1 MLQLYL
7 ASETLQPHKLTT
19 LLKQTK
25 HILFAL
31 QVVTAALFFS
41 LEGNAQSYSFRH
53 YQVENGLSHNMVF
66 CSAQDST
73 GFLWFGTKDGLNRFD
88 GYRFKHYNVQ
98 NKGNSIMPA
107 IVNCLEVDK
116 QNKLWVGSQRGIY
129 TFDRKKEILVP
140 FIDTLE
146 VINAIAMDQQDQLWF
161 IAAGVLHKYNF
172 KTKKLIQFA
181 EDEYFLASS
190 ICFTPN
196 GDVWVSSVDGFLQR
210 YNPSAN
216 SFTAFNMFAHSPSP
230 SSTWIPKIHFNGRN
244 GIYVGTSI
252 QGLKEFDL
260 ETLTYKDILTYNPDR
275 TAVFVRDIEQ
285 RTPGEFWI
293 GTESGI
299 FILNTKTNGYI
310 SLKKKFLDVYS
321 LSDNA
326 VYSLCKDREG
336 GMWAGTYFGGINY
349 YSKQNTVFQKFFPDN
364 SPTAISGN
372 VVREICED
380 NKGNLWLGTEDA
392 GLNKLNPA
400 TGVITQFQPSG
411 KSTDIAYSNIHG
423 LLLNGNEL
431 WIGTFDHGLDIMD
444 LRTEKIVKRHA
455 YGSGSR
461 DLKSNF
467 VVSMLKSKDGTIYI
481 GSSNSLFKYNEQYK
495 GFDLLTDV
503 PFNTF
508 ISCLLESSDG
518 TIWVGTHQRGV
529 YYFNRRTG
537 VRGHI
542 ENKPGSGM
550 GLTNN
555 IVNALTEDSDHN
567 IWIATDGGGLCKL
580 NKDKTKLTK
589 YNTGNGLPSNFI
601 FKTLE
606 DNNRNIWITTS
617 RGLVHLNPST
627 SKITVYTKDNGLL
640 NDQFNYNSGF
650 KDSTGAIYF
659 GSVKGMIRFHP
670 QDFDNASRIG
680 PVYITGFQVQNEEQ
694 VVGVKSSFLKE
705 SILLT
710 KEIVLP
716 HDRSSFSM
724 DFASLSYTSPEMIE
738 YSYFMKGADDSW
750 TTIKPNRK
758 VYFSNLSP
766 GSYVFQVKASVDG
779 MWSTD
784 IKELK
789 IKILPPFWATRVA
802 YVIYF
807 ILFGLLLYYLFHIY
821 HIYNESKKRKEIYE
835 AKIDFFT
842 NVAHEIKTP
851 LTLIKGP
858 VENLME
864 KVDEI
869 PVIKDDLF
877 MMNRNTNR
885 LVALITQILD
895 FRKTET
901 NSFRLDFSKVNIT
914 ELLKDTHADFAA
926 VAKKR
931 NLDYSIELPDS
942 DVYLYADEEALNKI
956 FSNLVDNAVKYAS
969 QKVFIRLL
977 PQENSRTELSVEIE
991 SDGLA
996 IPDDMKEK
1004 IFEPFVRLK
1013 ETQKRQGT
1021 GIGLAL
1027 AKSLTELHK
1036 GKLLLRTSA
1045 EEHNIFVV
1053 TLPLENTAS

>member
-1 MLQLYL
+1 MKQTTFIPLALQLV
-7 ASETLQPHKLTT
+7 
-19 LLKQTK
+19 LLLF
-25 HILFAL
+25 LFAL
-31 QVVTAALFFS
+31 NS
-41 LEGNAQSYSFRH
+41 NAQSYSFRH
-53 YQVENGLSHNMVF
+53 FQVENGLSHNMVF
-66 CSAQDST
+66 CSMQDSA
-73 GFLWFGTKDGLNRFD
+73 GFVWFGTKDGLNRFD

-107 IVNCLEVDK
+107 IVNCLQVDK
-116 QNKLWVGSQRGIY
+116 QNTLWVGTQRGIY
-129 TFDRKKEILVP
+129 TFNKEKEILVP

-146 VINAIAMDQQDQLWF
+146 VVNAITFDKKGQLWF
-161 IAAGVLHKYNF
+161 IAAGILFKYNF
-172 KTKKLIQFA
+172 SNKELTRFA
-181 EDEYFLASS
+181 EEDFFLASS

-196 GDVWVSSVDGFLQR
+196 GDVWVSSVDGFLHR

-216 SFTAFNMFAHSPSP
+216 SFTSFNMFAHSPSP
-230 SSTWIPKIHFNGRN
+230 SSTWIPKIHSNGKN
-244 GIYVGTSI
+244 EIYVGTSI

-260 ETLTYKDILTYNPDR
+260 TTLTYKDILTYNPDR

-285 RTPGEFWI
+285 YSDDELWI
-293 GTESGI
+293 ATESGI
-299 FILNTKTNGYI
+299 FILNTKTYAYTN
-310 SLKKKFLDVYS
+310 LKKKVLDVYS

-336 GMWAGTYFGGINY
+336 GIWAGTYFGGINY
-349 YSKQNTVFQKFFPDN
+349 YSKQNTLFQKYFPDN
-364 SPTAISGN
+364 SSTAISGN

-380 NKGNLWLGTEDA
+380 NRGNLWLGTEDA

-400 TGVITQFQPSG
+400 TGVITQFHPSG

-444 LRTEKIVKRHA
+444 LRTEKIIKRYA

-481 GSSNSLFKYNEQYK
+481 GSSNSLFTYNEQHK
-495 GFDLLTDV
+495 GFDLLHDV

-508 ISCLLESSDG
+508 ISCILESSDA

-537 VRGHI
+537 ESGHI
-542 ENKPGSGM
+542 ENNPRSNM
-550 GLTNN
+550 SLTNN
-555 IVNALTEDSDHN
+555 IVNALSEDSDRN
-567 IWIATDGGGLCKL
+567 IWIATDGGGLCKV
-580 NKDKTKLTK
+580 NKTKTKLTK

-601 FKTLE
+601 FKVLE
-606 DNNRNIWITTS
+606 DNNRNMWITTS
-617 RGLVHLNPST
+617 RGLVHFNPT
-627 SKITVYTKDNGLL
+627 TAKLTVYTKDNGLL

-650 KDSTGAIYF
+650 KDSSGRIYF

-670 QDFDNASRIG
+670 QDFATAARIA

-694 VVGVKSSFLKE
+694 VAGAENSFLKQ

-716 HDRSSFSM
+716 HDRSSFSI
-724 DFASLSYTSPEMIE
+724 DFASLSYTSPEMTE
-738 YSYFMKGADDSW
+738 YSYFMKGADENW

-779 MWSTD
+779 MWTTD
-784 IKELK
+784 VRELK
-789 IKILPPFWATRVA
+789 IKILPPFWATTLA
-802 YVIYF
+802 YF
-807 ILFGLLLYYLFHIY
+807 IYSIIALLLFYYLFHIY

-858 VENLME
+858 VENLMD
-864 KVDEI
+864 KVEEI
-869 PVIKDDLF
+869 PDIKDDLL
-877 MMNRNTNR
+877 MMDRNTNR

-901 NSFRLDFSKVNIT
+901 NSFRLDLAKVNIS
-914 ELLKDTHADFAA
+914 ELLRDTHVDFSA
-926 VAKKR
+926 VARKR
-931 NLDYSIELPDS
+931 NLNYSIELPEVDT
-942 DVYLYADEEALNKI
+942 YLYADEEALNKI
-956 FSNLVDNAVKYAS
+956 ITNLVDNAVKYAS
-969 QKVFIRLL
+969 HKVQIRLL
-977 PQENSRTELSVEIE
+977 STENNNTEVTVEIE
-991 SDGLA
+991 NDGLT

-1013 ETQKRQGT
+1013 ESQKKQGT

-1036 GKLLLRTSA
+1036 GKLYLRISQEA
-1045 EEHNIFVV
+1045 HNVFVV
-1053 TLPLENTAS
+1053 SLPVGNTEN

>member
-1 MLQLYL
+1 
-7 ASETLQPHKLTT
+7 
-19 LLKQTK
+19 
-25 HILFAL
+25 
-31 QVVTAALFFS
+31 
-41 LEGNAQSYSFRH
+41 
-53 YQVENGLSHNMVF
+53 MVF
-66 CSAQDST
+66 CSTQDST

-88 GYRFKHYNVQ
+88 GYHFKHYNVQ

-116 QNKLWVGSQRGIY
+116 QNTLWVGTQRGIY
-129 TFDRKKEILVP
+129 TFNREKEILIP
-140 FIDTLE
+140 FIDSLE
-146 VINAIAMDQQDQLWF
+146 VINGIAMDKKNQLWF
-161 IAAGVLHKYNF
+161 IAAGVLHKYDF
-172 KTKKLIQFA
+172 KNKKLTKFA
-181 EDEYFLASS
+181 ENEYFLASS
-190 ICFTPN
+190 LCFTPN
-196 GDVWVSSVDGFLQR
+196 GDVWVSSVDGYLHR

-216 SFTAFNMFAHSPSP
+216 SFTAFNMFAHSPPP

-260 ETLTYKDILTYNPDR
+260 ESLTYKDILTYNPDR

-285 RTPGEFWI
+285 YSPDEFWI
-293 GTESGI
+293 ATESGI
-299 FILNTKTNGYI
+299 FILNTKTNEYI
-310 SLKKKFLDVYS
+310 NLKKKFLDVYS

-349 YSKQNTVFQKFFPDN
+349 YSKQNTVFHKFFPDH
-364 SPTAISGN
+364 STTAISGN

-392 GLNKLNPA
+392 GLNKLNPS
-400 TGVITQFQPSG
+400 TGIITQFQPSG

-444 LRTEKIVKRHA
+444 LRTEKIIKR
-455 YGSGSR
+455 YGYGAGER
-461 DLKSNF
+461 ELKSNF

-481 GSSNSLFKYNEQYK
+481 GSSNSLFTYNEKQK
-495 GFDLLTDV
+495 GFDLLNEV

-508 ISCLLESSDG
+508 ISCLMEASDH

-529 YYFNRRTG
+529 YYFNKQTG
-537 VRGHI
+537 ERGHI
-542 ENKPGSGM
+542 EHNPRSSL

-567 IWIATDGGGLCKL
+567 VWIATDGGGLCKF
-580 NKDKTKLTK
+580 NKTKKTLTK

-601 FKTLE
+601 FKVIE
-606 DNNRNIWITTS
+606 DNNRNMWITTS
-617 RGLVHLNPST
+617 RGLVHYDTRSE
-627 SKITVYTKDNGLL
+627 KFTVYTKDNGLL

-650 KDSTGAIYF
+650 KDSSGAIYF
-659 GSVKGMIRFHP
+659 GSIKGMIRFHP

-694 VVGVKSSFLKE
+694 VIGAENSFLKQ
-705 SILLT
+705 SILYT

-716 HDRSSFSM
+716 HDRSSFSI
-724 DFASLSYTSPEMIE
+724 DFASLSYTSPEMTE
-738 YSYFMKGADDSW
+738 YSYFMKGADENW
-750 TTIKPNRK
+750 TTVKPNRK

-766 GSYVFQVKASVDG
+766 GTYTFQVKASVDSL
-779 MWSTD
+779 WTTD
-784 IKELK
+784 VKELK
-789 IKILPPFWATRVA
+789 IKILPPFWATKIA
-802 YVIYF
+802 YAVYIVIA
-807 ILFGLLLYYLFHIY
+807 LLLLYYLFHIY

-858 VENLME
+858 VENLMD

-869 PVIKDDLF
+869 PVIKDDLL
-877 MMNRNTNR
+877 MMDRNTNR

-914 ELLKDTHADFAA
+914 ELLKDTYTDFAA
-926 VAKKR
+926 VARKR
-931 NLDYSIELPDS
+931 NLQYSIELPEADA
-942 DVYLYADEEALNKI
+942 YLYADEEALNKI

-969 QKVFIRLL
+969 QKVQIRLL
-977 PQENSRTELSVEIE
+977 QQDNSKTDLTVEIE
-991 SDGLA
+991 NDGLA

-1036 GKLLLRTSA
+1036 GKLFLRISP

-1053 TLPLENTAS
+1053 TLPLENTSS

>member
-1 MLQLYL
+1 MLQPY
-7 ASETLQPHKLTT
+7 KLTT
-19 LLKQTK
+19 HLKPTK
-25 HILFAL
+25 HILILL
-31 QVVTAALFFS
+31 QVAIAFLLFS
-41 LEGNAQSYSFRH
+41 LYGNAQSYSFRH

-88 GYRFKHYNVQ
+88 GYHFKHYNVQ
-98 NKGNSIMPA
+98 NKGNSITPA

-116 QNKLWVGSQRGIY
+116 QNKLWVGTQRGIF
-129 TFDRKKEILVP
+129 TFDREKEILVS

-146 VINAIAMDQQDQLWF
+146 VINAVSFDKKGQLWF

-172 KTKKLIQFA
+172 KDKKLTKFNEA
-181 EDEYFLASS
+181 DYFLASS

-196 GDVWVSSVDGFLQR
+196 GDVWVSSVDGYLHR

-216 SFTAFNMFAHSPSP
+216 SFTAFNMFSHSPSP
-230 SSTWIPKIHFNGRN
+230 SSTWIPKIHYNGKN

-285 RTPGEFWI
+285 YSPNEFWI
-293 GTESGI
+293 ATESGI
-299 FILNTKTNGYI
+299 FILNTTTYEYI
-310 SLKKKFLDVYS
+310 NLKKKFLDVYS

-326 VYSLCKDREG
+326 VYSVLKDREG
-336 GMWAGTYFGGINY
+336 GIWAGTYFGGINY
-349 YSKQNTVFQKFFPDN
+349 FSKQNTVFQKFFPN
-364 SPTAISGN
+364 HSATAISGN

-392 GLNKLNPA
+392 GLNKLNPV

-444 LRTEKIVKRHA
+444 LRTEKVVKRYG
-455 YGSGSR
+455 YGSGIR

-481 GSSNSLFKYNEQYK
+481 GSSNSLFTYSQKDQAFNLLNE
-495 GFDLLTDV
+495 V

-508 ISCLLESSDG
+508 ISCLMESSDN

-529 YYFNRRTG
+529 YYFNKRTG
-537 VRGHI
+537 ERGHI
-542 ENKPGSGM
+542 ENNSRNSM
-550 GLTNN
+550 SLTNN

-567 IWIATDGGGLCKL
+567 IWIATDGGGLSKL
-580 NKDKTKLTK
+580 NKSKTKLTY
-589 YNTGNGLPSNFI
+589 YNTSNGLPSNFI
-601 FKTLE
+601 FKVLE
-606 DNNRNIWITTS
+606 DNSRNMWITTS

-670 QDFDNASRIG
+670 NDFANTSGIG
-680 PVYITGFQVQNEEQ
+680 PVLITGFQVQNEEQ
-694 VVGVKSSFLKE
+694 VVGKENSFLKQ
-705 SILLT
+705 SILHT

-716 HDRSSFSM
+716 HDRSSFSI
-724 DFASLSYTSPEMIE
+724 DFASLSYRSPEMTE
-738 YSYFMKGADDSW
+738 YSYIMKGADENW

-758 VYFSNLSP
+758 VYFSNISP
-766 GSYVFQVKASVDG
+766 GSHTFQVKASVDST
-779 MWSTD
+779 WSTD
-784 IKELK
+784 VTELK
-789 IKILPPFWATRVA
+789 IKILPPFWATKVA

-807 ILFGLLLYYLFHIY
+807 ILFVLLLYYLFHIY

-901 NSFRLDFSKVNIT
+901 NSFRLDFRKVNIT
-914 ELLKDTHADFAA
+914 ELLKDTYTDFAA

-931 NLDYSIELPDS
+931 NLHYSIELPES

-956 FSNLVDNAVKYAS
+956 FSNLVDNAVKYALE
-969 QKVFIRLL
+969 KVQIRLL
-977 PQENSRTELSVEIE
+977 PQDNNKTDLTVEVEN
-991 SDGLA
+991 DGLA

-1036 GKLLLRTSA
+1036 GKLFIRTSP
-1045 EEHNIFVV
+1045 EGNNIFEI
-1053 TLPLENTAS
+1053 TLPLENAAN

>member
-1 MLQLYL
+1 
-7 ASETLQPHKLTT
+7 
-19 LLKQTK
+19 
-25 HILFAL
+25 
-31 QVVTAALFFS
+31 
-41 LEGNAQSYSFRH
+41 
-53 YQVENGLSHNMVF
+53 MVF

-88 GYRFKHYNVQ
+88 GYHFKHYNVE
-98 NKGNSIMPA
+98 NKGNSITPA

-116 QNKLWVGSQRGIY
+116 QNTLWVGTQRGIY
-129 TFDRKKEILVP
+129 RFDREKEILVP
-140 FIDTLE
+140 FIDTLYIISSI
-146 VINAIAMDQQDQLWF
+146 VFDKKDQVWF
-161 IAAGVLHKYNF
+161 IAAGILHRYNF
-172 KTKKLIQFA
+172 SSKALTRFPEA
-181 EDEYFLASS
+181 DYFLASS

-196 GDVWVSSVDGFLQR
+196 GDIWVSSVNGFLHR

-230 SSTWIPKIHFNGRN
+230 SSTWIPKIHFNGNN

-260 ETLTYKDILTYNPDR
+260 ATLTYKDILTYNPDR

-285 RTPGEFWI
+285 YSKDEFWI
-293 GTESGI
+293 ATESGI
-299 FILNTKTNGYI
+299 FILNTKTYEYTN
-310 SLKKKFLDVYS
+310 LKKKFLDVYS

-326 VYSLCKDREG
+326 VYSLCKDKEG
-336 GMWAGTYFGGINY
+336 GIWAGTYFGGINY
-349 YSKQNTVFQKFFPDN
+349 YSRQNTVFQKYFPDN
-364 SPTAISGN
+364 STTAISGN

-392 GLNKLNPA
+392 GLNKLNPS
-400 TGVITQFQPSG
+400 TGVITQFKPSG

-423 LLLNGNEL
+423 LLLNGTEL

-444 LRTEKIVKRHA
+444 LRTEKVIRRYG
-455 YGSGSR
+455 YGSGTH

-481 GSSNSLFKYNEQYK
+481 GSSNSLFKYNPQHK
-495 GFDLLTDV
+495 GFDLLNDV

-508 ISCLLESSDG
+508 ISCLMEGSDN

-529 YYFNRRTG
+529 YYFNRHTG
-537 VRGHI
+537 EKGHV
-542 ENKPGSGM
+542 ENNPGQSISV
-550 GLTNN
+550 TNN

-567 IWIATDGGGLCKL
+567 IWIATDGGGLSKF
-580 NKDKTKLTK
+580 NKGKTKLTT
-589 YNTGNGLPSNFI
+589 YTTANGLPSNFI
-601 FKTLE
+601 FKVLE
-606 DNNRNIWITTS
+606 DNSRNFWITTT
-617 RGLVHLNPST
+617 RGLVHFDP
-627 SKITVYTKDNGLL
+627 KKEKMIVYTKDNGLL

-650 KDSTGAIYF
+650 KDAAGNMYF

-670 QDFDNASRIG
+670 HDFVNTQTVA
-680 PVYITGFQVQNEEQ
+680 PVYITGFQVQNEELQ
-694 VVGVKSSFLKE
+694 IANKDSYLKK
-705 SILLT
+705 SILYT
-710 KEIVLP
+710 DKITLP
-716 HDRSSFSM
+716 HDRSSFSI
-724 DFASLSYTSPEMIE
+724 DFASLSYLAPEMIE
-738 YSYFMKGADDSW
+738 YSYFMKGADEKW

-758 VYFSNLSP
+758 IYFSNLSP
-766 GSYVFQVKASVDG
+766 GDYVFQLKASVNG
-779 MWSTD
+779 STSTD
-784 IKELK
+784 VKELK
-789 IKILPPFWATRVA
+789 IKILPPFWATRIA
-802 YVIYF
+802 YLVYTI
-807 ILFGLLLYYLFHIY
+807 IALLFLYYLFRTY
-821 HIYNESKKRKEIYE
+821 HVYTESKKRKEIYE

-858 VENLME
+858 VENLMD
-864 KVDEI
+864 KVEEI
-869 PVIKDDLF
+869 PVIKDDLL
-877 MMNRNTNR
+877 MMERNTNR

-901 NSFRLDFSKVNIT
+901 NSFRLDFSKVNIS
-914 ELLKDTHADFAA
+914 ELLRDTYVDFSA

-931 NLDYSIELPDS
+931 NLDYTIELPTVDT
-942 DVYLYADEEALNKI
+942 YLYADEEALNKI

-969 QKVFIRLL
+969 QKIQIRLL
-977 PQENSRTELSVEIE
+977 PQENNRTELTVEIE
-991 SDGLA
+991 NDGLA
-996 IPDDMKEK
+996 IPEDMREK

-1036 GKLLLRTSA
+1036 GKLFLKISP

-1053 TLPLENTAS
+1053 TLPLENTAN